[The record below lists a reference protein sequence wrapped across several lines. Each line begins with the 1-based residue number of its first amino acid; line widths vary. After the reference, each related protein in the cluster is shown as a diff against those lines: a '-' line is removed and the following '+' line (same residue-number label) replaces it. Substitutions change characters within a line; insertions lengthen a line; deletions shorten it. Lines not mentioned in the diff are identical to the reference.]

1 MRRIGSYS
9 VWYPEPYQCMWDGPR
24 EDGMEPN
31 APGDAA
37 VLTPREAF
45 ALLSRGALLVDLR
58 EAYETNYRVFDVPD
72 AFYLPWSRFAE
83 AIGTLPRGRDLV
95 YADAVGIYA
104 AAAARAALAAGIPEP
119 PCGAAC
125 MSGGIVEWESDG
137 LPVRKDM
144 EFELGG
150 QCACKM
156 KTRHGGNPL
165 IDKRG
170 SSPKK

>member
-1 MRRIGSYS
+1 
-9 VWYPEPYQCMWDGPR
+9 
-24 EDGMEPN
+24 MEPN

-37 VLTPREAF
+37 VLTPRVAF

-72 AFYLPWSRFAE
+72 AVYLPWSRFAE
-83 AIGTLPRGRDLV
+83 GVGALPRGRDLV
-95 YADAVGIYA
+95 FADAVGIYA
-104 AAAARAALAAGIPEP
+104 AAAARAALAMGIPEP

-125 MSGGIVEWESDG
+125 ISGGIVEWEADG
-137 LPVRKDM
+137 LPVRKDA

-165 IDKRG
+165 IDKHA
-170 SSPKK
+170 PKEREQCDE